1 MWYQRDWHLS
11 FGQKIIIKW
20 FWTDEQRN
28 YICIL
33 IHYFASM
40 LDTEFASYK
49 KQSRKLN
56 YEADALEQ
64 ASDNHRLN
72 EESDRRD
79 GEKVKKSWNNHSI
92 WQEFVTDCI
101 EWGE

>member
-1 MWYQRDWHLS
+1 
-11 FGQKIIIKW
+11 
-20 FWTDEQRN
+20 
-28 YICIL
+28 
-33 IHYFASM
+33 M

-79 GEKVKKSWNNHSI
+79 REKVKKS
-92 WQEFVTDCI
+92 
-101 EWGE
+101 